1 MIFYD
6 SLAQVY
12 DELFPLNPAT
22 VAFIAQPPRKDSLA
36 VDLGC
41 ATGSHSLALAK
52 GSWRVVGLEPAEG
65 MLAEARKQAAE
76 LGLEK
81 RVLFRQAG
89 MLEMSANVQA
99 GSAALVLCIGNTLP
113 HLRDDHEL
121 ALFFKEAA
129 QALEAGGRLIL
140 QTLNYQKIL
149 AEKPMKLPDLRLG
162 DKVFTRRYRY
172 RSDGAIDFM
181 TSFGPKT
188 AGERPENSVRLYP
201 FTPGAIVA
209 AADRQGFAPRGIYA
223 SWTEGGFDPQASD
236 TLVLDLLM
244 PRAGRR

>member
-6 SLAQVY
+6 SLVQVY

-22 VAFIAQPPRKDSLA
+22 VSFIAQPPRQDALA

-52 GSWRVVGLEPAEG
+52 GSWRVAGLEPAEG

-76 LGLEK
+76 LGLDK
-81 RVLFRQAG
+81 RAEFRQAG
-89 MLEMSANVQA
+89 MLEMSASIKA

-113 HLRDDHEL
+113 HLRDEHEL

-129 QALEAGGRLIL
+129 QALEVGGRLIL

-149 AEKPMKLPDLRLG
+149 AQKPAKLPDLRLG

-172 RSDGAIDFM
+172 RSDGAIDFL

-201 FTPGAIVA
+201 FSPGAIVA
-209 AADRQGFAPRGIYA
+209 AADRQGFLPRGIYA
-223 SWTEGGFDPQASD
+223 SWTEEDFDPQASD
-236 TLVLDLLM
+236 ILILDLLS